1 MTVFPFI
8 KQNINY
14 KNDKLERSVF
24 TIMIDSNKRKKME
37 KLIYDTFNALDKT
50 GANTKR
56 YKDAFSSMTDS
67 QFDKFFKD
75 LFNDEHAY
83 LILNICDYEIDLRLD
98 DIDDA
103 AKVLDVPLFERVA
116 FPHFTMDKDK
126 VVVTSEKVPVGYAH
140 EKRTQQILSKKNGLS
155 TSVDTRSSLTGQV
168 SGADKN
174 GRESDLENSML
185 VSMGMTEVL
194 KELNGPRA
202 DDSVMK
208 QQMYTAINNKGYV
221 SFEDM
226 DSDTAN
232 KTTLNTVDTFLLGMG
247 LNSNLVTK
255 GLMLK
260 KTLNEEA

>member
-1 MTVFPFI
+1 M
-8 KQNINY
+8 
-14 KNDKLERSVF
+14 KLEIYRSNWEWRGSVEY
-24 TIMIDSNKRKKME
+24 TI
-37 KLIYDTFNALDKT
+37 
-50 GANTKR
+50 
-56 YKDAFSSMTDS
+56 
-67 QFDKFFKD
+67 
-75 LFNDEHAY
+75 
-83 LILNICDYEIDLRLD
+83 ILNDVLMGRTQMERLTTP
-98 DIDDA
+98 
-103 AKVLDVPLFERVA
+103 VE
-116 FPHFTMDKDK
+116 DKDK

>member
-1 MTVFPFI
+1 
-8 KQNINY
+8 
-14 KNDKLERSVF
+14 
-24 TIMIDSNKRKKME
+24 
-37 KLIYDTFNALDKT
+37 
-50 GANTKR
+50 
-56 YKDAFSSMTDS
+56 
-67 QFDKFFKD
+67 
-75 LFNDEHAY
+75 
-83 LILNICDYEIDLRLD
+83 
-98 DIDDA
+98 
-103 AKVLDVPLFERVA
+103 
-116 FPHFTMDKDK
+116 
-126 VVVTSEKVPVGYAH
+126 
-140 EKRTQQILSKKNGLS
+140 
-155 TSVDTRSSLTGQV
+155 
-168 SGADKN
+168 
-174 GRESDLENSML
+174 ML